1 MSFLKKMLKTS
12 KKKEEEKKRC
22 EDTSDVIKVLEE
34 LKVFDNTED
43 KITSEAEE
51 LELLSEIYLKTF
63 TLSDLSDVKY
73 VEEELK
79 QGNIVILN
87 VYPLMEN
94 SPVNCKR
101 AIERLRAI
109 CKVLNGN
116 MRSLG
121 GQYIIVTPHFI
132 RIQEGKRKV

>member
-1 MSFLKKMLKTS
+1 MSIFRKILKPS
-12 KKKEEEKKRC
+12 KKEEEEKKYEKT
-22 EDTSDVIKVLEE
+22 EDVVKVLEE
-34 LKVFDNTED
+34 LKVFETKED
-43 KITSEAEE
+43 KVTSETEE
-51 LELLSEIYLKTF
+51 LEMLSEICLKTIS
-63 TLSDLSDVKY
+63 LSDLSDVKY

-79 QGNIVILN
+79 HGNIIILN
-87 VYPLMEN
+87 IYPLVEE

-121 GQYIIVTPHFI
+121 GQYIIITPHFI
-132 RIQEGKRKV
+132 KIKEGKKKG

>member
-1 MSFLKKMLKTS
+1 MSIFKKILKPS
-12 KKKEEEKKRC
+12 KREEEEKKYEKP
-22 EDTSDVIKVLEE
+22 EDVVKVLEE
-34 LKVFDNTED
+34 LKVFETKED
-43 KITSEAEE
+43 KVTSETEE
-51 LELLSEIYLKTF
+51 LEMLSEIYLKTIS
-63 TLSDLSDVKY
+63 LSDLSDVKY

-79 QGNIVILN
+79 HGNIVILN
-87 VYPLMEN
+87 IYPLVEE

-121 GQYIIVTPHFI
+121 GQYIIITPHFI
-132 RIQEGKRKV
+132 KIKEGKKKG

>member
-1 MSFLKKMLKTS
+1 LSIFKKILKPS
-12 KKKEEEKKRC
+12 KREEEEKKYEKP
-22 EDTSDVIKVLEE
+22 EDVVKVLEE
-34 LKVFDNTED
+34 LKVFETKED
-43 KITSEAEE
+43 KVTSETEE
-51 LELLSEIYLKTF
+51 LEMLSEIYLKTIS
-63 TLSDLSDVKY
+63 LSDLSDVKY

-79 QGNIVILN
+79 HGNIVILN
-87 VYPLMEN
+87 IYPLVEE

-121 GQYIIVTPHFI
+121 GQYIIITPHFI
-132 RIQEGKRKV
+132 KIKEGKKKG

>member
-1 MSFLKKMLKTS
+1 MSIFKKILKPS
-12 KKKEEEKKRC
+12 KREEEEKKYEKP
-22 EDTSDVIKVLEE
+22 EDVVKVLEE
-34 LKVFDNTED
+34 LKVFETKED
-43 KITSEAEE
+43 KVTSETEE
-51 LELLSEIYLKTF
+51 LEMLSEIYLKTIS
-63 TLSDLSDVKY
+63 LSDLSDVKY

-79 QGNIVILN
+79 HGNIIILN
-87 VYPLMEN
+87 IYPLVEE

-121 GQYIIVTPHFI
+121 GQYIIITPHFI
-132 RIQEGKRKV
+132 KIKEGKKKG

>member
-1 MSFLKKMLKTS
+1 MKPS
-12 KKKEEEKKRC
+12 KREEEEKKYEKP
-22 EDTSDVIKVLEE
+22 EDVVKVLEE
-34 LKVFDNTED
+34 LKVFETKED
-43 KITSEAEE
+43 KVTSETEE
-51 LELLSEIYLKTF
+51 LEMLSEIYLKTIS
-63 TLSDLSDVKY
+63 LSDLSDVKY

-79 QGNIVILN
+79 HGNIVILN
-87 VYPLMEN
+87 IYPLVEE

-121 GQYIIVTPHFI
+121 GQYIIITPHFI
-132 RIQEGKRKV
+132 KIKEGKKKG

>member
-1 MSFLKKMLKTS
+1 LSIFKKILKPS
-12 KKKEEEKKRC
+12 KREEEEKKYEKP
-22 EDTSDVIKVLEE
+22 EDVVKVLEE
-34 LKVFDNTED
+34 LKVFETKED
-43 KITSEAEE
+43 KVTSETEE
-51 LELLSEIYLKTF
+51 LEMLSEIYLKTIS
-63 TLSDLSDVKY
+63 LSDLSDVKY

-79 QGNIVILN
+79 HGNIIILN
-87 VYPLMEN
+87 IYPLVEE

-121 GQYIIVTPHFI
+121 GQYIIITPHFI
-132 RIQEGKRKV
+132 KIKEGKKKG

>member
-1 MSFLKKMLKTS
+1 LKPS
-12 KKKEEEKKRC
+12 KREEEEKKYEKP
-22 EDTSDVIKVLEE
+22 EDVVKVLEE
-34 LKVFDNTED
+34 LKVFETKED
-43 KITSEAEE
+43 KVTSETEE
-51 LELLSEIYLKTF
+51 LEMLSEIYLKTIS
-63 TLSDLSDVKY
+63 LSDLSDVKY

-79 QGNIVILN
+79 HGNIVILN
-87 VYPLMEN
+87 IYPLVEE

-121 GQYIIVTPHFI
+121 GQYIIITPHFI
-132 RIQEGKRKV
+132 KIKEGKKKG

>member
-1 MSFLKKMLKTS
+1 LSIFKKILKPS
-12 KKKEEEKKRC
+12 KKEEEEKRYENP
-22 EDTSDVIKVLEE
+22 EDVAKVLEE
-34 LKVFDNTED
+34 LKVFETKED
-43 KITSEAEE
+43 KVTTETEE
-51 LELLSEIYLKTF
+51 LEMLSEIYLKTIS
-63 TLSDLSDVKY
+63 LSDLSDVKY

-79 QGNIVILN
+79 HGNIVVLN
-87 VYPLMEN
+87 VYPLVEE

-121 GQYIIVTPHFI
+121 GQYIIITPHFI
-132 RIQEGKRKV
+132 RIKEGKKKA

>member
-1 MSFLKKMLKTS
+1 LKPS
-12 KKKEEEKKRC
+12 KREEEEKKYEKP
-22 EDTSDVIKVLEE
+22 EDVVKVLEE
-34 LKVFDNTED
+34 LKVFETKED
-43 KITSEAEE
+43 KVTSETEE
-51 LELLSEIYLKTF
+51 LEMLSEIYLKTIS
-63 TLSDLSDVKY
+63 LSDLSDVKY

-79 QGNIVILN
+79 HGNIIILN
-87 VYPLMEN
+87 IYPLVEE

-121 GQYIIVTPHFI
+121 GQYIIITPHFI
-132 RIQEGKRKV
+132 KIKEGKKKG